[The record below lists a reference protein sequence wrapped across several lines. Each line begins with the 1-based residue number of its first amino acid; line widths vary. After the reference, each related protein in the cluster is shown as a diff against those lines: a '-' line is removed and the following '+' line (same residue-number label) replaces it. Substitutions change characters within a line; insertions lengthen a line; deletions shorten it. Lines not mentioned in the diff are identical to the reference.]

1 MPLILS
7 HQPIPLA
14 RSLLLTEEGAFFLL
28 GVSDFEDALARCDSD
43 AEREAVA
50 RRVIQMERSTTED
63 DE

>member
-28 GVSDFEDALARCDSD
+28 GTSDFEEALARCDTE
-43 AEREAVA
+43 AEREAYA
-50 RRVIQMERSTTED
+50 RRVIQMEQTTEA
-63 DE
+63 DES

>member
-28 GVSDFEDALARCDSD
+28 AASDFEDALARCLS
-43 AEREAVA
+43 
-50 RRVIQMERSTTED
+50 
-63 DE
+63 